1 MSNNNEA
8 ENDHSVKELARLDS
22 FVNASPG
29 SEYTID
35 QKEQELCRQNV
46 NGQSECIKLNLEY
59 TQMFSEMQNLGFF
72 CALPM
77 DPKKIHMECRRV

>member
-46 NGQSECIKLNLEY
+46 NGQSECIKLNLECKPAY
-59 TQMFSEMQNLGFF
+59 RLDKFVS
-72 CALPM
+72 
-77 DPKKIHMECRRV
+77 I